1 MERVPIM
8 NNAILSNTIN
18 SLQNITKIDVKD
30 SKSVHHCIKELY
42 DFDLYLDNLFNN
54 ELPNWSGCDL
64 ISYNTYVLKVHEV
77 FSECIRDIKKYEG
90 IDFYKTKCL
99 LVTCERLVVFFMKY
113 IEEYNNMVSVLF
125 E

>member
-1 MERVPIM
+1 MS
-8 NNAILSNTIN
+8 NAILSNAIN
-18 SLQNITKIDVKD
+18 SLLNITKIDVKD
-30 SKSVHHCIKELY
+30 SKSIHCCIKELS
-42 DFDLYLDNLFNN
+42 DFELYLDKLFNN

-90 IDFYKTKCL
+90 IDFYKTQCL
-99 LVTCERLVVFFMKY
+99 LVTCERLVAFFIKY
-113 IEEYNNMVSVLF
+113 IEEYNNMIAVFS